1 MEKDLLPH
9 AGSYGWAA
17 GGSRLALLLGS
28 AAVLCC
34 LLLAASLWQQ
44 ARWSNERHFLSQQ
57 QAAFQTV
64 VDALEDSSALARR
77 LGRIMGATGSDNAR
91 LFDVLAS
98 EYQSRAPHLELVAW
112 IEPEPERA
120 VSPFRLSALRT
131 RSDPLDQRT
140 SQALLIDAHA
150 NVLRQAV
157 ASEGLT
163 TVDGPV
169 LLPGSNGV
177 STGQLLFQPAFDS
190 NGMLQG
196 IVILALRFDAL
207 AHALTDPADASLHL
221 FQTHPGNGRELPLYS
236 GPRGSGAAGA
246 TPTTDSLKNLPHL
259 HETVHVADRS
269 WSAWLVPARPLPMPW
284 STATWL
290 PLTALAG
297 LLLGLTVLAHNRS
310 RATRALSHRYAAREQ
325 LLGELR
331 GTREQLEDE
340 IQRLQED
347 LRQTRAQAGQDA
359 SRAQEQAQRS
369 RQLQADAWLFRHAF
383 DDAAMGMAMFD
394 PVTGACLRANQAF
407 CDMLGY
413 SGGELAGLDFR
424 EITHPAD
431 IHITPPL
438 VRTALR
444 GGKDRFTA
452 EKRYLHRNGRIVW
465 CHIAGTLL
473 RTPGGEPLQLALQA
487 YDISRLRT
495 GQAAPAEPHAIVT
508 PH

>member
-1 MEKDLLPH
+1 MT
-9 AGSYGWAA
+9 
-17 GGSRLALLLGS
+17 LLLGS
-28 AAVLCC
+28 AAAVCC
-34 LLLAASLWQQ
+34 LLLAVALWQQ
-44 ARWSNERHFLSQQ
+44 ARWSNQHHFLGQQ
-57 QAAFQTV
+57 QTAFQAV
-64 VDALEDSSALARR
+64 VDALEDSTALARR
-77 LGRIMGATGSDNAR
+77 LGRIMGATGSSDAR

-98 EYQSRAPHLELVAW
+98 EYQARDPHLELVAW
-112 IEPEPERA
+112 IEPEPERS
-120 VSPFRLSALRT
+120 VSPFRLSQLRT
-131 RSDPLDQRT
+131 RSDPLDQRAA
-140 SQALLIDAHA
+140 QALLIDTHA
-150 NVLRQAV
+150 NVLQHAI

-169 LLPGSNGV
+169 LLPASNGV
-177 STGQLLFQPAFDS
+177 STGQLLFQPAFDGS
-190 NGMLQG
+190 G
-196 IVILALRFDAL
+196 ILRGVVVIALRFDAL

-221 FQTHPGNGRELPLYS
+221 FETRPGNGRELPLYS
-236 GPRGSGAAGA
+236 SPRQSGTAGA

-259 HETVHVADRS
+259 HETVHVADRT

-284 STATWL
+284 SAATWL
-290 PLTALAG
+290 PLTVLAG
-297 LLLGLTVLAHNRS
+297 LLLGLTVLAHNNS
-310 RATRALSHRYAAREQ
+310 RARRTLSHRYAAREH

-331 GTREQLEDE
+331 ETRKQLEDE
-340 IQRLQED
+340 NQRLQDD
-347 LRQTRAQAGQDA
+347 LRRTRAQARQDA
-359 SRAQEQAQRS
+359 ARAQEQAQRS
-369 RQLQADAWLFRHAF
+369 RQLGADAWLFRHAF
-383 DDAAMGMAMFD
+383 DNAAMGMAMFD
-394 PVTGACLRANQAF
+394 PGTGACLRANQAF

-473 RTPGGEPLQLALQA
+473 RTPGGEPLQLAVQA